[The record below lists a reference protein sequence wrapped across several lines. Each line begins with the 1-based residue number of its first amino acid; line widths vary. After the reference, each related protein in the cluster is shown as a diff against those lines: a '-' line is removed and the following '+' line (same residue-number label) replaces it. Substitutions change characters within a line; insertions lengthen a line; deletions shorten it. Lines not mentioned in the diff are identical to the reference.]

1 MLLFNHIISEIN
13 SAFILKRSSLAIML
27 SLPILLILNSCAE
40 IRPLTGGPRDKEAPR
55 LDSSQY
61 STPNYHTNF
70 QEKEIILTFN
80 EWVILNDPTN
90 QLIISPP
97 FKNKPDLKLKYKSV
111 ILQFK
116 EELLPNTTYT
126 VQFGEAVRDY
136 TENNPAQNLRFIFST
151 GDQLDSLSL
160 DGQIVDANTA
170 GPMDKVWVMLYD
182 QFDDSIPYKERP
194 LYISKT
200 NAQGYFKFENI
211 RSDSFK
217 VFALKDNNSNFKFDQ
232 KTEAIAFYPDPI
244 FLSQSTQGSLKMRM
258 FIEEDLPYISSA
270 KTLNKNQLKIA
281 FNRPI
286 RQKVELE
293 PLDVESGFGSKI
305 EFTKDSLFLWFK
317 GMENQDWNL
326 LVKIKEL
333 NFIDTVQVK
342 ASKIEL
348 EKWSMIDSDLS
359 KIKLLKDTLP
369 MLNLHPKFNNGIEFN
384 RALGEI
390 KDLEKIILQ
399 DSTGTKIDLEIALDS
414 SHPRKLN
421 LKINNPTEISKAE
434 LLFLPGALVDFWG
447 ETIPDT
453 LSRKCWQQKE
463 GDFGNLK
470 LKILNADSSMTYI
483 VQLKDEKNRLVA
495 ENSFSNASAVEFYY
509 PLLEPIKYSVQLIHD
524 KDRNGYLT
532 TGNYLQKIQ
541 SEVLSSPKPVSLR
554 ADWDNELEIDLNVK
568 K

>member
-1 MLLFNHIISEIN
+1 MFLFNYFKSEFN
-13 SAFILKRSSLAIML
+13 FPVILKRSYLAFIM
-27 SLPILLILNSCAE
+27 SFSILLILNSCAE

-55 LDSSQY
+55 IDSTKY
-61 STPNYHTNF
+61 STPNYQTNF
-70 QEKEIILTFN
+70 KEKEIILTFN
-80 EWVILNDPTN
+80 EWVVLNDPAN

-97 FKNKPDLKLKYKSV
+97 LKNKPELKLKYKSV

-136 TENNPAQNLRFIFST
+136 TENNPAQNLRFVFST
-151 GDQLDSLSL
+151 GEQLDSLSL

-200 NAQGYFKFENI
+200 NSQGYFKFENI

-244 FLSQSTQGSLKMRM
+244 FLSQSTQGTLKMRM
-258 FIEEDLPYISSA
+258 FLEEDIPYISSA

-281 FNRPI
+281 FNRPVN
-286 RQKVELE
+286 QKVELE
-293 PLDVESGFGSKI
+293 PLDVNPGFGSRI
-305 EFTKDSLFLWFK
+305 EYSKDSLFLWFK
-317 GMENQDWNL
+317 GMEDQDWNL

-333 NFIDTVQVK
+333 NFVDTIQVK
-342 ASKIEL
+342 ASKMEMA
-348 EKWSMIDSDLS
+348 KWSLIDSDLS
-359 KIKLLKDTLP
+359 KNKLPNDTLAR
-369 MLNLHPKFNNGIEFN
+369 LNLHPKFNNSIEFN

-390 KDLEKIILQ
+390 KDFEKIILK
-399 DSTGTKIDLEIALDS
+399 DSIGQKIEFDITLDTT
-414 SHPRKLN
+414 HPRKIN
-421 LKINNPTEISKAE
+421 LKIKNSTGSSKAE

-447 ETIPDT
+447 VTNSDT

-463 GDFGNLK
+463 PDFGNLK
-470 LKILNADSSMTYI
+470 LKILNADSTMSYI
-483 VQLKDEKNRLVA
+483 VQLKDEKNRLVS
-495 ENSFSNASAVEFYY
+495 ENSFSNTSSIEFNY

-554 ADWDNELEIDLNVK
+554 ADWDNELEIDLNFK

>member
-1 MLLFNHIISEIN
+1 
-13 SAFILKRSSLAIML
+13 
-27 SLPILLILNSCAE
+27 LILNSCAE
-40 IRPLTGGPRDKEAPR
+40 IRPLSGGPRDKEAPR
-55 LDSSQY
+55 IDSTKY
-61 STPNYHTNF
+61 STPNFQTNF

-80 EWVILNDPTN
+80 EWVVLNDPTN
-90 QLIISPP
+90 QLIVSPP
-97 FKNKPDLKLKYKSV
+97 LKNKPELKLKYKSV

-126 VQFGEAVRDY
+126 VQFGESVRDY

-151 GDQLDSLSL
+151 GEKLDSLTL
-160 DGQIVDANTA
+160 EGQIVDANTA

-200 NAQGYFKFENI
+200 NAQGFFKFENI

-217 VFALKDNNSNFKFDQ
+217 IFALKDNNSNFKFDQ

-244 FLSQSTQGSLKMRM
+244 FMSQSSQGTLKMRM

-286 RQKVELE
+286 HQKVELE
-293 PLDVESGFGSKI
+293 PLDVSLEFSSKI
-305 EFTKDSLFLWFK
+305 EYSKDSLILWFK

-326 LVKIKEL
+326 LVKINEL
-333 NFIDTVQVK
+333 NFLDTVQVK
-342 ASKIEL
+342 ASKMDL
-348 EKWSMIDSDLS
+348 EKWSMIESDLS
-359 KIKLLKDTLP
+359 KSKLPNDALP
-369 MLNLHPKFNNGIEFN
+369 LLNLHPKYNNSIEFN
-384 RALGEI
+384 RALGLI
-390 KDLEKIILQ
+390 KDASKIILR
-399 DSTGTKIDLEIALDS
+399 DSIGTKIDFEIALDS
-414 SHPRKLN
+414 SHPRKIN
-421 LKINNPTEISKAE
+421 LKIKNSTEISKAE
-434 LLFLPGALVDFWG
+434 LLFLPGALVDFLG
-447 ETIPDT
+447 ETNQDT

-463 GDFGNLK
+463 RDFGNLK
-470 LKILNADSSMTYI
+470 LKIMNADSSMSYI
-483 VQLKDEKNRLVA
+483 VQLKDDKNRLIA
-495 ENSFSNASAVEFYY
+495 EKSFSNLNAAEFDF
-509 PLLEPIKYSVQLIHD
+509 PLLEPILYAVKVIHD

-532 TGNYLQKIQ
+532 TGNYLQNIQ
-541 SEVLSSPKPVSLR
+541 SEILSSPKPVSLR

>member
-1 MLLFNHIISEIN
+1 
-13 SAFILKRSSLAIML
+13 
-27 SLPILLILNSCAE
+27 
-40 IRPLTGGPRDKEAPR
+40 
-55 LDSSQY
+55 
-61 STPNYHTNF
+61 
-70 QEKEIILTFN
+70 
-80 EWVILNDPTN
+80 
-90 QLIISPP
+90 
-97 FKNKPDLKLKYKSV
+97 
-111 ILQFK
+111 
-116 EELLPNTTYT
+116 
-126 VQFGEAVRDY
+126 
-136 TENNPAQNLRFIFST
+136 
-151 GDQLDSLSL
+151 
-160 DGQIVDANTA
+160 
-170 GPMDKVWVMLYD
+170 MDKVWVMLYD

-217 VFALKDNNSNFKFDQ
+217 VFAIKDNNSNFKFDQ

-258 FIEEDLPYISSA
+258 FTEEDIPYISSA

-286 RQKVELE
+286 RQKVELV
-293 PLDVESGFGSKI
+293 PLDVETGFGSKI

-348 EKWSMIDSDLS
+348 AKWSMIDSDLS

-390 KDLEKIILQ
+390 KDLEKIILR
-399 DSTGTKIDLEIALDS
+399 DSTGTKIDFEIALDS

-447 ETIPDT
+447 ETNPDT

-463 GDFGNLK
+463 PDFGNLK

-495 ENSFSNASAVEFYY
+495 ENSFSNTSSIEFNY

>member
-1 MLLFNHIISEIN
+1 MPLIDKKINFKASCINRNLLNFQIFAS
-13 SAFILKRSSLAIML
+13 F
-27 SLPILLILNSCAE
+27 LLIFLLNSCAE

-61 STPNYHTNF
+61 STPNFQTNF
-70 QEKEIILTFN
+70 KEKEVILTFN
-80 EWVILNDPTN
+80 EWVVLNDPTN

-97 FKNKPDLKLKYKSV
+97 LKNKPDLKLKYKSV

-217 VFALKDNNSNFKFDQ
+217 VFAIKDNNSNFKFDQ

-270 KTLNKNQLKIA
+270 KTLNKNQFKIA

-293 PLDVESGFGSKI
+293 PLDVESGFDSKI

-333 NFIDTVQVK
+333 NFVDTVQVK

-348 EKWSMIDSDLS
+348 AKWSMIDSDLS

-384 RALGEI
+384 RAMGEI
-390 KDLEKIILQ
+390 KDLEKIILR
-399 DSTGTKIDLEIALDS
+399 DSTGTKIDFEIALDS

-447 ETIPDT
+447 ETNPDT

-463 GDFGNLK
+463 PDFGNLK

-495 ENSFSNASAVEFYY
+495 ENSFSNASAVEFNY